1 VRLQAAYSIFGCIST
16 RLEPLFVR
24 TDLHSGATKKRAGK
38 TQVRTQICVPKSAY
52 LRRFTIASKSGLTAL
67 KTEQDR
73 DGCYDQLKTIGR
85 GALFALVAASATIAS
100 TSTYA
105 VPGYDGLW
113 SVSIVTEKRCLRPR
127 LSLSDPHFQRVLA
140 NAGDVAVN
148 IAGKVMPTGAITVM
162 VSAAGKSA
170 NGTGRLSGNL
180 GEGSWSGG
188 DCSGTWTAERRS

>member
-1 VRLQAAYSIFGCIST
+1 MKTFNSIRS
-16 RLEPLFVR
+16 
-24 TDLHSGATKKRAGK
+24 
-38 TQVRTQICVPKSAY
+38 
-52 LRRFTIASKSGLTAL
+52 
-67 KTEQDR
+67 
-73 DGCYDQLKTIGR
+73 
-85 GALFALVAASATIAS
+85 GALFALVAASAAITT
-100 TSTYA
+100 TSTFA
-105 VPGYDGLW
+105 VPAYDGLW
-113 SVSIVTEKRCLRPR
+113 SVSIITEKGDCDRGYRYPIR
-127 LSLSDPHFQRVLA
+127 ISNGQLA